1 MFHRLV
7 SKSWPKMTSKEGGWF
22 GWLIVFIGFVYNLVS
37 NGIPLAF
44 GIMIPNIVKDSNCTT
59 PQLVTVGAVA
69 FGLNYLPAV
78 LICALT
84 TLIGCRKVAI
94 FGGFVCAI
102 ACAVSG
108 LVTNC
113 NHLMLTYGL
122 LGGTSF
128 ALFNLPG
135 EMMVNMHF
143 HKRRAI
149 AHSII
154 VCGTP
159 IGILI
164 LPLVITAILNAT
176 NVQSVFFTIS
186 GIAGICALLGFL
198 LVAPP
203 LLDPERPTNED
214 NNADDKNVSNL
225 CSFVKNLCQTII
237 DKEVTLNGRFILFIA
252 ARATCRWA
260 MVMIMMIM
268 PTYLESRGLS
278 TSTDLTG
285 PS

>member
-1 MFHRLV
+1 
-7 SKSWPKMTSKEGGWF
+7 MTSKEGGWF

-44 GIMIPNIVKDSNCTT
+44 GIMIPNIVKESNCTT

-84 TLIGCRKVAI
+84 TLIGCRKVAT

-164 LPLVITAILNAT
+164 LPHNSNIKCYKCSI
-176 NVQSVFFTIS
+176 SVFHHQWN
-186 GIAGICALLGFL
+186 CW
-198 LVAPP
+198 
-203 LLDPERPTNED
+203 
-214 NNADDKNVSNL
+214 NL
-225 CSFVKNLCQTII
+225 CPV
-237 DKEVTLNGRFILFIA
+237 RILA
-252 ARATCRWA
+252 C
-260 MVMIMMIM
+260 
-268 PTYLESRGLS
+268 S
-278 TSTDLTG
+278 TSFTR
-285 PS
+285 SRKAYQ

>member
-1 MFHRLV
+1 
-7 SKSWPKMTSKEGGWF
+7 
-22 GWLIVFIGFVYNLVS
+22 
-37 NGIPLAF
+37 
-44 GIMIPNIVKDSNCTT
+44 
-59 PQLVTVGAVA
+59 
-69 FGLNYLPAV
+69 
-78 LICALT
+78 
-84 TLIGCRKVAI
+84 
-94 FGGFVCAI
+94 
-102 ACAVSG
+102 
-108 LVTNC
+108 
-113 NHLMLTYGL
+113 
-122 LGGTSF
+122 
-128 ALFNLPG
+128 
-135 EMMVNMHF
+135 MVNMHF
-143 HKRRAI
+143 HKKRAI

-260 MVMIMMIM
+260 MVIIMMIM
-268 PTYLESRGLS
+268 PTYLESQGLS